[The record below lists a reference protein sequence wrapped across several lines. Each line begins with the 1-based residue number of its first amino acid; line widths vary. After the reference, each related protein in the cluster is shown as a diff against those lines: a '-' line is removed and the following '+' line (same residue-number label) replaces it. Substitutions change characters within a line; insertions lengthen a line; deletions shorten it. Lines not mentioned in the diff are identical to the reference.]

1 LLLLNSRPNNLLVL
15 FPQGSKGQRQVPF
28 IRLAGGWLSDAGFG
42 EGDQVLVTV
51 ARGEIRLLRDPATPL
66 PQKRQPELFN

>member
-1 LLLLNSRPNNLLVL
+1 M
-15 FPQGSKGQRQVPF
+15 PF